1 MTNILLDLELDE
13 LSLVDRPANQAATIC
28 LIKRDESMEDM
39 EKGYDSYLD
48 ERKSYYMGKGMGED
62 EAMKKAKEEL
72 EKMSA
77 DEKKELMARLNK
89 ADEAEVTEEAV
100 DQSELFL
107 AEVDALKA
115 EVSRL
120 SKALE
125 DNGYVVS
132 EEEVT
137 KAEEPE
143 YVEFD
148 GEKVVKSDIPA
159 PVLKAL
165 EEAEIAKRHIELKK
179 QADEILPNFDN
190 EIAATLLA
198 HVAKDDAIVE
208 ALKAADAAMGAS
220 MQEIGEAS
228 VEADMASP
236 QDKLDS
242 MVKSYMDENQLKKSE
257 FAKAYAAVAKTDEG
271 KALITKSYKGE

>member
-28 LIKRDESMEDM
+28 LIKRDEIMEDM

-48 ERKSYYMGKGMGED
+48 ERKAYYMDKGMGED

-72 EKMSA
+72 DKMSA
-77 DEKKELMARLNK
+77 KEKEELMARLGK
-89 ADEAEVTEEAV
+89 ADEAEVEQEA
-100 DQSELFL
+100 LFL

-125 DNGYVVS
+125 ENGYVVS
-132 EEEVT
+132 DEEVT

-143 YVEFD
+143 YIEVE
-148 GEKVVKSDIPA
+148 GEKVAKSDIPA

-165 EEAEIAKRHIELKK
+165 EEAAIEKRMVELRK
-179 QADEILPNFDN
+179 QAEEILPNFDN
-190 EIAATLLA
+190 EIAASILA

-208 ALKAADAAMGAS
+208 ALKSADAALGAS
-220 MQEIGEAS
+220 MSEIGEAS
-228 VEADMASP
+228 VEADMLSSS
-236 QDKLDS
+236 DKLDAL
-242 MVKSYMDENQLKKSE
+242 VKSYMDENNLAKKDH
-257 FAKAYAAVAKTDEG
+257 AKAYAAVAKTDEG
-271 KALITKSYKGE
+271 KALISKLYKGE

>member
-77 DEKKELMARLNK
+77 EEKKELMARLNK
-89 ADEAEVTEEAV
+89 ADEADVAEEAV

-190 EIAATLLA
+190 EIAASLLA

-242 MVKSYMDENQLKKSE
+242 MVKSYMDENAIAKSGY
-257 FAKAYAAVAKTDEG
+257 AKAYAAVAKTDEG
-271 KALITKSYKGE
+271 KALISKLYKGE

>member
-48 ERKSYYMGKGMGED
+48 ERKAYYMDKGMGED
-62 EAMKKAKEEL
+62 EAMKKAKDEL
-72 EKMSA
+72 DKMSA
-77 DEKKELMARLNK
+77 KEKEELMARLGK
-89 ADEAEVTEEAV
+89 ADEADVTEA
-100 DQSELFL
+100 DQGDLFL

-125 DNGYVVS
+125 ENGFVVT
-132 EEEVT
+132 EEAVA

-179 QADEILPNFDN
+179 QAEEILPNFDN
-190 EIAATLLA
+190 EIAASLLA

-220 MQEIGEAS
+220 MSEIGEAS
-228 VEADMASP
+228 VEADMASSS
-236 QDKLDS
+236 DKLDAL
-242 MVKSYMDENQLKKSE
+242 VKSYMDENNLAKKDH
-257 FAKAYAAVAKTDEG
+257 AKAYAAVAKTDEG
-271 KALITKSYKGE
+271 KALINKLYKGE

>member
-48 ERKSYYMGKGMGED
+48 ERKAYYMDKGMGED
-62 EAMKKAKEEL
+62 EAMKKAKDEL
-72 EKMSA
+72 DKMSA
-77 DEKKELMARLNK
+77 KEKEEMMARLGK
-89 ADEAEVTEEAV
+89 ADEADVTEA
-100 DQSELFL
+100 DQGDLFL

-125 DNGYVVS
+125 ENGFVVT
-132 EEEVT
+132 EEAVA

-165 EEAEIAKRHIELKK
+165 EEAEIAKQHIELKK
-179 QADEILPNFDN
+179 QAEEILPNFDN
-190 EIAATLLA
+190 EIAASLLA

-220 MQEIGEAS
+220 MSEIGEAS
-228 VEADMASP
+228 VEADMASSS
-236 QDKLDS
+236 DKLDAL
-242 MVKSYMDENQLKKSE
+242 VKSYMDENNLAKKDH
-257 FAKAYAAVAKTDEG
+257 AKAYAAVAKTDEG
-271 KALITKSYKGE
+271 KALINKLYKGE

>member
-48 ERKSYYMGKGMGED
+48 ERKAYYMDKGMGED
-62 EAMKKAKEEL
+62 EAMKKAKDEL
-72 EKMSA
+72 DKMSA
-77 DEKKELMARLNK
+77 KEKEEMMARLGK
-89 ADEAEVTEEAV
+89 ADEADVTEA
-100 DQSELFL
+100 DQGDLFL

-125 DNGYVVS
+125 ENGFVVT
-132 EEEVT
+132 EEAVA

-165 EEAEIAKRHIELKK
+165 EEAEIAKQHIELKK
-179 QADEILPNFDN
+179 QAEEILPNFDN
-190 EIAATLLA
+190 EIAASLLA

-220 MQEIGEAS
+220 MSEIGEAS
-228 VEADMASP
+228 VEADMLSSS
-236 QDKLDS
+236 DKLDAL
-242 MVKSYMDENQLKKSE
+242 VKSYMDENNLAKKDH
-257 FAKAYAAVAKTDEG
+257 AKAYAAVAKTDEG
-271 KALITKSYKGE
+271 KALITKLYKGE

>member
-13 LSLVDRPANQAATIC
+13 LSFVDRPANQAATIC

-48 ERKSYYMGKGMGED
+48 ERKAYYMDKGMGED
-62 EAMKKAKEEL
+62 EAMKKAKDEL
-72 EKMSA
+72 DKMS
-77 DEKKELMARLNK
+77 DKEKEELMARLGK
-89 ADEAEVTEEAV
+89 ADEAEV
-100 DQSELFL
+100 SEVEQGDLFL

-120 SKALE
+120 TKALE
-125 DNGYVVS
+125 DNGYVVAD
-132 EEEVT
+132 EEVT

-179 QADEILPNFDN
+179 QAEEILPNFDN
-190 EIAATLLA
+190 EIAASILA

-220 MQEIGEAS
+220 MSEIGEAS
-228 VEADMASP
+228 VEADMLSSS
-236 QDKLDS
+236 DKLDAL
-242 MVKSYMDENQLKKSE
+242 VKSYMDENNLAKKDH
-257 FAKAYAAVAKTDEG
+257 AKAYAAVAKTDEG
-271 KALITKSYKGE
+271 KALISKLYKGE

>member
-48 ERKSYYMGKGMGED
+48 ERKAYYMDKGMGED
-62 EAMKKAKEEL
+62 EAMKKAKDEL
-72 EKMSA
+72 DKMS
-77 DEKKELMARLNK
+77 DKEKEELMARLGK
-89 ADEAEVTEEAV
+89 ADEAEV
-100 DQSELFL
+100 SEVEQGDLFL

-120 SKALE
+120 TKALE
-125 DNGYVVS
+125 DNGYVVAD
-132 EEEVT
+132 EEVT

-179 QADEILPNFDN
+179 QAEEILPNFDN
-190 EIAATLLA
+190 EIAASLLA

-220 MQEIGEAS
+220 MSEIGEAS
-228 VEADMASP
+228 VEADMLSSS
-236 QDKLDS
+236 DKLDAL
-242 MVKSYMDENQLKKSE
+242 VKSYMDENNLAKKDH
-257 FAKAYAAVAKTDEG
+257 AKAYAAVAKTDEG
-271 KALITKSYKGE
+271 KALISKLYKGE

>member
-28 LIKRDESMEDM
+28 LIKRDEIMEDM

-48 ERKSYYMGKGMGED
+48 ERKMYYMDKGMGED

-72 EKMSA
+72 DKMSA
-77 DEKKELMARLNK
+77 KEKEELAARLGK
-89 ADEAEVTEEAV
+89 ADEAEVEQEA
-100 DQSELFL
+100 LFL

-125 DNGYVVS
+125 ENGYVVS
-132 EEEVT
+132 DEEVT

-143 YVEFD
+143 YLEVE
-148 GEKVVKSDIPA
+148 GEKVAKSDIPA

-165 EEAEIAKRHIELKK
+165 EEAAIEKRMVELRK
-179 QADEILPNFDN
+179 QAEEILPNFDN
-190 EIAATLLA
+190 EIAASILA

-208 ALKAADAAMGAS
+208 ALKSADAALGAS
-220 MQEIGEAS
+220 MSEIGEAS
-228 VEADMASP
+228 VEADMLSSS
-236 QDKLDS
+236 DKLDAL
-242 MVKSYMDENQLKKSE
+242 VKSYMDENNLAKKDH
-257 FAKAYAAVAKTDEG
+257 AKAYAAVAKTDEG
-271 KALITKSYKGE
+271 KALINKLYKGE

>member
-48 ERKSYYMGKGMGED
+48 ERKAYYMDKGMGED
-62 EAMKKAKEEL
+62 EAMKKAKDEL
-72 EKMSA
+72 DKMSA
-77 DEKKELMARLNK
+77 KEKEELMARLGK
-89 ADEAEVTEEAV
+89 ADEADVTEA
-100 DQSELFL
+100 DQGDLFL

-125 DNGYVVS
+125 ENGFVVT
-132 EEEVT
+132 EEAVA

-165 EEAEIAKRHIELKK
+165 EEAEIAKQQIELKK
-179 QADEILPNFDN
+179 QAEEILPNFDN
-190 EIAATLLA
+190 EIAASLLA

-220 MQEIGEAS
+220 MSEIGEAS
-228 VEADMASP
+228 VEADMASSS
-236 QDKLDS
+236 DKLDAL
-242 MVKSYMDENQLKKSE
+242 VKSYMDENNLAKKDH
-257 FAKAYAAVAKTDEG
+257 AKAYAAVAKTDEG
-271 KALITKSYKGE
+271 KALINKLYKGE

>member
-28 LIKRDESMEDM
+28 LIKRDEIMEDM

-48 ERKSYYMGKGMGED
+48 ERKMYYMDKGMGED

-72 EKMSA
+72 DKMSA
-77 DEKKELMARLNK
+77 KEKEELMARLGK
-89 ADEAEVTEEAV
+89 ADEAEVEQEA
-100 DQSELFL
+100 LFL

-125 DNGYVVS
+125 ENGYVVS
-132 EEEVT
+132 DEEVT

-143 YVEFD
+143 YIEVE
-148 GEKVVKSDIPA
+148 GEQVAKSDIPA

-165 EEAEIAKRHIELKK
+165 EEAAIEKRMVELRK
-179 QADEILPNFDN
+179 QAEEILPNFDN
-190 EIAATLLA
+190 EIAASILA

-208 ALKAADAAMGAS
+208 ALKSADAALGAS
-220 MQEIGEAS
+220 MSEIGEAS
-228 VEADMASP
+228 VEADMASSS
-236 QDKLDS
+236 DKLDAL
-242 MVKSYMDENQLKKSE
+242 VKSYMDDNNLAKKDH
-257 FAKAYAAVAKTDEG
+257 AKAYAAVAKTDEG
-271 KALITKSYKGE
+271 KALISKLYKGE

>member
-48 ERKSYYMGKGMGED
+48 ERKAYYMDKGMGED
-62 EAMKKAKEEL
+62 EAMKKAKDEL
-72 EKMSA
+72 DKMSA
-77 DEKKELMARLNK
+77 KEKEELMARLGK
-89 ADEAEVTEEAV
+89 ADEADVTEA
-100 DQSELFL
+100 DQGDLFL

-125 DNGYVVS
+125 ENGFVVT
-132 EEEVT
+132 EEAVA

-165 EEAEIAKRHIELKK
+165 EEAEIAKQQIELKK
-179 QADEILPNFDN
+179 QAEEILPNFDN
-190 EIAATLLA
+190 EIAASLLA

-220 MQEIGEAS
+220 MSEIGEAS
-228 VEADMASP
+228 VEADMASSS
-236 QDKLDS
+236 DKLDAL
-242 MVKSYMDENQLKKSE
+242 VKSYMDENNLAKKDH
-257 FAKAYAAVAKTDEG
+257 AKAYAAVAKTDEG
-271 KALITKSYKGE
+271 KALISKLYKGE

>member
-48 ERKSYYMGKGMGED
+48 ERKAYYMDKGMGED
-62 EAMKKAKEEL
+62 EAMKKAKDEL
-72 EKMSA
+72 DKMSA
-77 DEKKELMARLNK
+77 KEKEELMARLGK
-89 ADEAEVTEEAV
+89 ADEAEV
-100 DQSELFL
+100 SEVEQGDLFL

-120 SKALE
+120 TKALE
-125 DNGYVVS
+125 DNGYVVAD
-132 EEEVT
+132 EEVT

-179 QADEILPNFDN
+179 QAEEILPNFDN
-190 EIAATLLA
+190 EIAASLLA

-220 MQEIGEAS
+220 MSEIGEAS
-228 VEADMASP
+228 VEADMLSSS
-236 QDKLDS
+236 DKLDAL
-242 MVKSYMDENQLKKSE
+242 VKSYMDENNLAKKDH
-257 FAKAYAAVAKTDEG
+257 AKAYAAVAKTDEG
-271 KALITKSYKGE
+271 KALISKLYKGE

>member
-48 ERKSYYMGKGMGED
+48 ERKAYYMDKGMGED
-62 EAMKKAKEEL
+62 EAMKKAKDEL
-72 EKMSA
+72 DKMSA
-77 DEKKELMARLNK
+77 KEKEELMARLGK
-89 ADEAEVTEEAV
+89 ADEAEV
-100 DQSELFL
+100 SEVEQGDLFL

-120 SKALE
+120 TKALE
-125 DNGYVVS
+125 DNGYVVAD
-132 EEEVT
+132 EEVT

-179 QADEILPNFDN
+179 QAEEILPNFDN
-190 EIAATLLA
+190 EIAASILA

-220 MQEIGEAS
+220 MSEIGEAS
-228 VEADMASP
+228 VEADMLSSS
-236 QDKLDS
+236 DKLDAL
-242 MVKSYMDENQLKKSE
+242 VKSYMDENNLAKKDH
-257 FAKAYAAVAKTDEG
+257 AKAYAAVAKTDEG
-271 KALITKSYKGE
+271 KALISKLYKGE

>member
-48 ERKSYYMGKGMGED
+48 ERKMYYMDKGMGED

-72 EKMSA
+72 DKMSA
-77 DEKKELMARLNK
+77 KEKEELMARLGK
-89 ADEAEVTEEAV
+89 ADEAEETEV
-100 DQSELFL
+100 DQEALFL

-125 DNGYVVS
+125 DNGFAVT

-143 YVEFD
+143 YLEVE
-148 GEKVVKSDIPA
+148 GEKVAKSDIPA

-165 EEAEIAKRHIELKK
+165 EEAAIEKRMVELRK

-190 EIAATLLA
+190 EIAASLLA

-220 MQEIGEAS
+220 MSEIGEAS
-228 VEADMASP
+228 VEADMLSSS
-236 QDKLDS
+236 DKLDAL
-242 MVKSYMDENQLKKSE
+242 VKSYMDENNLAKKDH
-257 FAKAYAAVAKTDEG
+257 AKAYAAVAKTDEG
-271 KALITKSYKGE
+271 KALINKLYKGE

>member
-48 ERKSYYMGKGMGED
+48 ERKAYYMDKGMGED
-62 EAMKKAKEEL
+62 EAMKKAKDEL
-72 EKMSA
+72 DKMSA
-77 DEKKELMARLNK
+77 KEKEELMARLGK
-89 ADEAEVTEEAV
+89 ADEAEVTEA
-100 DQSELFL
+100 DQGDLFL

-125 DNGYVVS
+125 ENGFVVT
-132 EEEVT
+132 EEAVA

-165 EEAEIAKRHIELKK
+165 EEAEIAKQQIELKK
-179 QADEILPNFDN
+179 QAEEILPNFDN
-190 EIAATLLA
+190 EIAASLLA

-220 MQEIGEAS
+220 MSEIGEAS
-228 VEADMASP
+228 VEADMASSS
-236 QDKLDS
+236 DKLDAL
-242 MVKSYMDENQLKKSE
+242 VKSYMDENNLAKKDH
-257 FAKAYAAVAKTDEG
+257 AKAYAAVAKTDEG
-271 KALITKSYKGE
+271 KALINKLYKGE

>member
-28 LIKRDESMEDM
+28 LIKRDEIMEDM

-48 ERKSYYMGKGMGED
+48 ERKMYYMDKGMGED

-72 EKMSA
+72 DKMSA
-77 DEKKELMARLNK
+77 KEKEELMARLGK
-89 ADEAEVTEEAV
+89 ADEAEVEQEA
-100 DQSELFL
+100 LFL

-125 DNGYVVS
+125 ENGYVVS
-132 EEEVT
+132 DEEVT

-143 YVEFD
+143 YLEVE
-148 GEKVVKSDIPA
+148 GEKVAKSDIPA

-165 EEAEIAKRHIELKK
+165 EEAAIEKRMVELRK
-179 QADEILPNFDN
+179 QAEEILPNFDN
-190 EIAATLLA
+190 EIAASILA

-208 ALKAADAAMGAS
+208 ALKSADAALGAS
-220 MQEIGEAS
+220 MSEIGEAS
-228 VEADMASP
+228 VEAEMLSSS
-236 QDKLDS
+236 DKLDAL
-242 MVKSYMDENQLKKSE
+242 VKSYMDENNLAKKDH
-257 FAKAYAAVAKTDEG
+257 AKAYAAVAKTDEG
-271 KALITKSYKGE
+271 KALISKLYKGE

>member
-48 ERKSYYMGKGMGED
+48 ERKAYYMDKGMGED
-62 EAMKKAKEEL
+62 EAMKKAKDEL
-72 EKMSA
+72 DKMSA
-77 DEKKELMARLNK
+77 KEKEELMARLGK
-89 ADEAEVTEEAV
+89 ADEADVTEA
-100 DQSELFL
+100 DQGDLFL

-125 DNGYVVS
+125 ENGFVVT
-132 EEEVT
+132 EEAVA

-165 EEAEIAKRHIELKK
+165 EEAEIAKQHIELKK
-179 QADEILPNFDN
+179 QAEEILPNFDN
-190 EIAATLLA
+190 EIAASLLA

-220 MQEIGEAS
+220 MSEIGEAS
-228 VEADMASP
+228 VEADMASSS
-236 QDKLDS
+236 DKLDAL
-242 MVKSYMDENQLKKSE
+242 VKSYMDENNLAKKDH
-257 FAKAYAAVAKTDEG
+257 AKAYAAVAKTDEG
-271 KALITKSYKGE
+271 KALINKLYKGE